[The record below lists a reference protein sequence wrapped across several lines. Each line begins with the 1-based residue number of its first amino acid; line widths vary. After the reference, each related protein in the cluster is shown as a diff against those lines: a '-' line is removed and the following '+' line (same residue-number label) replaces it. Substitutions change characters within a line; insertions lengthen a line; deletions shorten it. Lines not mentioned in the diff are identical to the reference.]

1 MEPISTFILDGRN
14 PDMRTTA
21 HRLLLAMASI
31 TGLMLA
37 ASSATAAPKSA
48 DKVKITAKATTPD
61 PEGNQL
67 LTLELTIEKPF
78 HLYANPT
85 GNDTYEENQVVVKVD
100 AKEKP
105 ESVKVEYPAGELHK
119 DKTTGDTFKI
129 YEGTVT
135 IKAKVQRAKGDTT
148 PLQVSI
154 KLNAC
159 NETSCL
165 PESTVKL
172 NVP

>member
-1 MEPISTFILDGRN
+1 
-14 PDMRTTA
+14 MRMTT
-21 HRLLLAMASI
+21 HRLVLAIAAV

-37 ASSATAAPKSA
+37 ATYATAAPKSA
-48 DKVKITAKATTPD
+48 DKVKITPKATAPD
-61 PEGNQL
+61 ADGNQL

-85 GNDTYEENQVVVKVD
+85 GNETFEENQVVVKVD
-100 AKEKP
+100 AREKP

-119 DKTTGDTFKI
+119 DKATGETFKI
-129 YEGTVT
+129 YEGTIT
-135 IKAKVQRAKGDTT
+135 IKAKVQRVKGDTS

-154 KLNAC
+154 FLAAC
-159 NETSCL
+159 NETTCL
-165 PESTVKL
+165 PVSTVKL